1 MKLIPCIALL
11 VLLGASIAEA
21 QSLKIVGETVKDS
34 LVLSLPELQSMPSDS
49 VEVVHDG
56 ASHWFHG
63 VRLNELLRRA
73 GIPTGRSLRGDAMNL
88 VMRLSAADGYRIT
101 LSLSEL
107 EPDFTDRTAIVAY
120 RMGDGALSEKDGP
133 LRLVISGE
141 KRGARM
147 IRQLTEIRIVRVE

>member
-34 LVLSLPELQSMPSDS
+34 LVLSLTELQSMPSDS

-73 GIPTGRSLRGDAMNL
+73 GVPTGRSLRGDAMNL

-107 EPDFTDRTAIVAY
+107 EPDFTNRTAIVAY